1 MIAALICVVSVAA
14 LLQFCVSYCRSVI
27 AASCR
32 VALSEQLREIA
43 GVSNSTVGADE
54 FGRLRSLVQLCP
66 ERADDRTEISAVGK
80 YYAFLNV
87 LRKATKS
94 IVPRLAEWADG
105 ELPELQLLHRRRA
118 GPPHRLQSRAALGA
132 VCESRLSLEK
142 LHGLTRRARIRQF
155 VIPGLHLSQ
164 A

>member
-1 MIAALICVVSVAA
+1 MIAALICVVSLAA

-27 AASCR
+27 ATSCR

-43 GVSNSTVGADE
+43 GVSNSTIGADE

-66 ERADDRTEISAVGK
+66 ERADDRTEISAVAK

-105 ELPELQLLHRRRA
+105 ECRNCSYFIAVVLDRRIAYSREL
-118 GPPHRLQSRAALGA
+118 
-132 VCESRLSLEK
+132 LSE
-142 LHGLTRRARIRQF
+142 QF
-155 VIPGLHLSQ
+155 ANP